1 MPMQLT
7 YQTRQQLNEKLII
20 QELQWRRFM
29 PKLLPLLYRIHQILP
44 ITEETNLCFSN
55 DLSIKKLN
63 DQFRGKNK
71 PTNVLTFE
79 LPGGG
84 MIGGDIIF
92 ALQTIQKEAQQNK
105 RPFMHH
111 LAHLI
116 IHGLLHLQGYDHIY
130 VNEAKEMEMR
140 EALLLQK
147 LNIPNPWKLYP
158 SRSI

>member
-1 MPMQLT
+1 MQQI
-7 YQTRQQLNEKLII
+7 YQTRQNLKENLII
-20 QELQWRRFM
+20 QERQWCKFM
-29 PKLLPLLYRIHQILP
+29 PQLLQLLYRIHQILP
-44 ITEETNLCFSN
+44 ITKETNLCFDN
-55 DLSIKKLN
+55 DHSVKKLN
-63 DQFRGKNK
+63 GQFRGKNK

-79 LPGGG
+79 LPAGG
-84 MIGGDIIF
+84 MVGGDIIF
-92 ALQTIQKEAQQNK
+92 ALQTIQKEARQNK

-130 VNEAKEMEMR
+130 VNEAKEMEMQ

-158 SRSI
+158 LRSI

>member
-1 MPMQLT
+1 MQPI
-7 YQTRQQLNEKLII
+7 YQIRHSLNENLII
-20 QELQWRRFM
+20 QEQQWRRFM
-29 PKLLPLLYRIHQILP
+29 PKLLPLIYRIHQILP
-44 ITEETNLCFSN
+44 ITEDTNLCFSN

-92 ALQTIQKEAQQNK
+92 ALQTIQKEAQHNK

-111 LAHLI
+111 LAHLM

-140 EALLLQK
+140 EAVLLQK

>member
-1 MPMQLT
+1 MHQI
-7 YQTRQQLNEKLII
+7 YQTRQSLREKLII
-20 QELQWRRFM
+20 QELQWCRFM
-29 PKLLPLLYRIHQILP
+29 PQLLPLLYRIHQILP
-44 ITEETNLCFSN
+44 ITEETNLCFDN
-55 DLSIKKLN
+55 DRSVKKLN
-63 DQFRGKNK
+63 GQFRGKYK

-79 LPGGG
+79 LPAGG
-84 MIGGDIIF
+84 MVGGDIVF
-92 ALQTIQKEAQQNK
+92 ALQTIQKEALQNK

-130 VNEAKEMEMR
+130 VNEAKEMEMQ

-158 SRSI
+158 LRSI

>member
-1 MPMQLT
+1 MQPI
-7 YQTRQQLNEKLII
+7 YQTRQSLNEKLII
-20 QELQWRRFM
+20 QERQWCRFM
-29 PKLLPLLYRIHQILP
+29 PKLLLLIYRIHQVLP

-55 DLSIKKLN
+55 DLAVKKLN
-63 DQFRGKNK
+63 EQFRGKNK

-79 LPGGG
+79 LPDGG
-84 MIGGDIIF
+84 MVGGDIIF
-92 ALQTIQKEAQQNK
+92 ALQTIHKEASQNK

-111 LAHLI
+111 LAHLM

-130 VNEAKEMEMR
+130 VNDAKEMEMQ

-158 SRSI
+158 LRSL